1 MSPGQSLLKEHSQES
16 RIGRE
21 PLQSDGTDLSGP
33 VLRSRDRHEAE
44 TRVHPGRQADQDRET
59 LEGLIECKRVVVREV
74 SKAVGLV
81 ISCML
86 AVGPTLLL
94 LLCRGIY

>member
-1 MSPGQSLLKEHSQES
+1 M
-16 RIGRE
+16 
-21 PLQSDGTDLSGP
+21 
-33 VLRSRDRHEAE
+33 
-44 TRVHPGRQADQDRET
+44 
-59 LEGLIECKRVVVREV
+59 REV